1 MSGKNEMIGGHNM
14 EKSHIV
20 KLPMFQVSQIDS
32 WKTLKPDL
40 LDPCLAIVTWE
51 LSYINIWLSFISL
64 ISGKK
69 NEPTPPPAHTPC
81 KTTKCHAHSSHFV
94 MICCCAVLPYV
105 PNSST
110 LASVALRW
118 FLWTH
123 SEDYGKI
130 DHTNPMEKIPNLIL
144 KNVCIFHA
152 IYCGHLF
159 ENHVKHI
166 LILLL
171 GARILTMVSSEA
183 EVIPSVYI

>member
-1 MSGKNEMIGGHNM
+1 M

-32 WKTLKPDL
+32 WKTLKPYL
-40 LDPCLAIVTWE
+40 VDPCLAIVTWE

-64 ISGKK
+64 ISEKKWANSPTRTHPLENDKVSCTQFSFCYDMLLCGAAICAQFLHFSISRTEVVPVNPFRRLWKNRSYKSNGKK
-69 NEPTPPPAHTPC
+69 TYP
-81 KTTKCHAHSSHFV
+81 
-94 MICCCAVLPYV
+94 
-105 PNSST
+105 
-110 LASVALRW
+110 
-118 FLWTH
+118 
-123 SEDYGKI
+123 
-130 DHTNPMEKIPNLIL
+130 IL

-159 ENHVKHI
+159 EYHAKNI

-171 GARILTMVSSEA
+171 SAKALLMVSCEA